1 MPFIKNLTGAKKI
14 SLENTTGIG
23 TAKFDLYKS
32 ENGTANPRMLL
43 LVAHGFQLTPVGTE
57 PTSQSGILTFGYYV
71 ALGQALNR
79 AKDTSWL
86 IDGAK
91 KYASAP
97 LAFATAG
104 IPKMF
109 IGAHAYDPN
118 EPQSEKNLSAVL
130 PTCDVLVFTGFDVS
144 AKALKERPDGQHLN
158 GAQSTELSDFLT
170 GGSTPFLLTHG
181 YKNILMHT
189 CRSPWN
195 TTKCVK
201 GVEAYPTNLY
211 AYDDGFKISL
221 E

>member
-71 ALGQALNR
+71 ALG
-79 AKDTSWL
+79 
-86 IDGAK
+86 
-91 KYASAP
+91 
-97 LAFATAG
+97 
-104 IPKMF
+104 
-109 IGAHAYDPN
+109 
-118 EPQSEKNLSAVL
+118 QSEKNLSAVL